1 MADRA
6 DERTERR
13 RSSRRRKKR
22 EIDYSLFIMI
32 IALLAFGLIMV
43 FSASSPRAHY
53 NNSDAFYFVK
63 RQAFFA
69 LAGLFFMWFV
79 SKIHYKFWYKIFWV
93 LGVVTFG
100 LLGAV
105 ALIGTTGGGAQ
116 RWLAIGPVTIQPSE
130 IAKFTM
136 VAMTARL
143 LTDYQDNIKEFF
155 KGMCAMMAL
164 PVAICGIVLL
174 ERHLSGAVIILLVGA
189 IMVYVGGAKL
199 KQMLLTGVVVGAPA
213 LALAVALEPYRV
225 RRVMN
230 FWNPFLDMKDSG
242 YQMVQ
247 SLYAIGSG
255 GLFGVGLGQSREKY
269 LYLPEAHTDFI
280 YSVICEELGF
290 VGALLVIVMFAILVV
305 KGFRIAINAPD
316 RYSSLLVT
324 GIVSLIGMQALM
336 NIAVVTASMPCTG
349 ITLPFFSYGGT
360 SLVINLFEMGV
371 VLNVSRY
378 SSEKNKL

>member
-1 MADRA
+1 MADRV
-6 DERTERR
+6 DERAQSRR
-13 RSSRRRKKR
+13 RSRRRKKR
-22 EIDYSLFIMI
+22 EIDYGFFVMIM
-32 IALLAFGLIMV
+32 ALLAFGLIMV

-53 NNSDAFYFVK
+53 NNSDAFYYVK

-69 LAGLFFMWFV
+69 LSGLGFMWFV
-79 SKIHYKFWYKIFWV
+79 SKVHYKFWYKTFWIM
-93 LGVVTFG
+93 GVGTFG

-164 PVAICGIVLL
+164 PLVICGIVLL

-189 IMVYVGGAKL
+189 VMVYVGGANL
-199 KQMLLTGVVVGAPA
+199 KHMLLTGVTVGAPA
-213 LALAVALEPYRV
+213 LALAVYLEPYRV

-290 VGALLVIVMFAILVV
+290 VGAILVIVMFAILVV

-324 GIVSLIGMQALM
+324 GIISLIGIQALM
-336 NIAVVTASMPCTG
+336 NVAVVTASMPCTG

-371 VLNVSRY
+371 VLSVSRY
-378 SSEKNKL
+378 SSDKNKI

>member
-1 MADRA
+1 MADRV

-13 RSSRRRKKR
+13 RSGRRRKKR

-290 VGALLVIVMFAILVV
+290 VGAMLVIVMFAILVV